1 MAKEF
6 RGPISRRFL
15 SDFTDQIPPEPEA
28 KILATGLGLR
38 SRKVWPKR
46 IISKS
51 NSKASS
57 AKAQNSN

>member
-6 RGPISRRFL
+6 SGSISRRFL
-15 SDFTDQIPPEPEA
+15 SNFTDQIPLEPEA
-28 KILATGLGLR
+28 KILATGLDLR
-38 SRKVWPKR
+38 LRKVWLKR

-57 AKAQNSN
+57 AKVQNSN